1 MQTLKEYKEYAKQL
15 EGELHNKNKDMK
27 AYMTERDLLLKDNVR
42 LKHEVE
48 RLERER
54 VDQNA
59 IIETCANELEDLR
72 KHEFELDA
80 AKAKIKELE
89 NKNKWHR
96 CDKPNEDGFYDLP
109 AEDGEYIVQ
118 VEFDGKLSVT
128 SSEFDPDES
137 DWPDLHVDAKV
148 IQWREMPKALE
159 VK

>member
-1 MQTLKEYKEYAKQL
+1 
-15 EGELHNKNKDMK
+15 MK

-42 LKHEVE
+42 LKHKVE

-54 VDQNA
+54 VDQ
-59 IIETCANELEDLR
+59 
-72 KHEFELDA
+72 
-80 AKAKIKELE
+80 
-89 NKNKWHR
+89 NKWHR

-128 SSEFDPDES
+128 SSEFVTDEP

-148 IQWREMPKALE
+148 IQWREMPKAPE